1 MDTQTSRPLTQAELA
16 VLRHILSASFP
27 GAAELRQQITAARA
41 VGNWEPAGSP
51 SIDISVPGDLPLAPV
66 PDGPVP
72 VAAQVFDDAGDYL
85 GELLVWISGGRIS
98 GLEYSWITD
107 EPPDRL
113 PETGMIKLSAQP

>member
-1 MDTQTSRPLTQAELA
+1 MDTETGRPLTQAELT

-27 GAAELRQQITAARA
+27 GAAEQRDQITVAKA

-51 SIDISVPGDLPLAPV
+51 SVDISVPVDAPPAAV

-72 VAAQVFDDAGDYL
+72 VAGQVFDAGGDYL
-85 GELLVWISGGRIS
+85 GELLVWVTGGRIS

-107 EPPDRL
+107 QPPDRL
-113 PETGMIKLSAQP
+113 PDTNMIRLSPQP